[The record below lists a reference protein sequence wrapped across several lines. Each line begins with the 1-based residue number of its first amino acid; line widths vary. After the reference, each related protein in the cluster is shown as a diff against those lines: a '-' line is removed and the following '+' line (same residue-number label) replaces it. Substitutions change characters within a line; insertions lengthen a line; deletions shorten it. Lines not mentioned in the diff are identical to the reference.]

1 MAMERP
7 LSQLI
12 RDFLVGYDSPVGD
25 LALALRE
32 IVLEEAPDAIESVFR
47 NHPSAVWFGSSPKMK
62 DAFCYIARAKTH
74 VNLGFCQGAAL
85 SDPERVFEGTGKVM
99 RHIKFWSN
107 KELTRPFLRRYI
119 RAAIMHQRGS
129 HSITRPNRIKRSRK

>member
-1 MAMERP
+1 MDRP
-7 LSQLI
+7 LSPLI

-25 LALALRE
+25 LALALRK

-74 VNLGFCQGAAL
+74 VNLGFCQGVAL
-85 SDPERVFEGTGKVM
+85 NDPENVFEGTGKVM

-107 KELTRPFLRRYI
+107 KELARPFLRRYI
-119 RAAIMHQRGS
+119 RAAIRHQVKSRS
-129 HSITRPNRIKRSRK
+129 VTRSIRAKRSG